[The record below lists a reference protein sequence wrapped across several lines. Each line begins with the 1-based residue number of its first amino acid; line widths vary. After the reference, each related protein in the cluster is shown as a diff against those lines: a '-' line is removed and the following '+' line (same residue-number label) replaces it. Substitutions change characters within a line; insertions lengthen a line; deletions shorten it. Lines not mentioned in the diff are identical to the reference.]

1 MVGNDLTSWYSRSLY
16 FQATI
21 FETFFFKNVYRQTF
35 FLAPCNGRHCA
46 RRCGHWDGETRLP
59 PEELTLRKTK
69 CLRVKTASEAHGRDS
84 VWGKARFCVHPDLPS
99 EDGTQVMLINIA
111 EGVVPGPTASTP
123 RGPHPRPA
131 ESETREGAGR
141 VWATNPPDDFEKCS
155 GVSATGLEQVT
166 VAWGHTRPSTCFCES
181 SVTWN
186 TVRLYIVW
194 CYSRDR
200 GSGS

>member
-1 MVGNDLTSWYSRSLY
+1 M
-16 FQATI
+16 
-21 FETFFFKNVYRQTF
+21 
-35 FLAPCNGRHCA
+35 
-46 RRCGHWDGETRLP
+46 
-59 PEELTLRKTK
+59 PESKDRE
-69 CLRVKTASEAHGRDS
+69 EAHGRDS

-99 EDGTQVMLINIA
+99 EDGMQVMLINIA

-166 VAWGHTRPSTCFCES
+166 AAWGHTRPSTCFCES
-181 SVTWN
+181 SVTG
-186 TVRLYIVW
+186 TQLVSILSGVTAGTEAQGAELSISLLSGLYREILPALGGGEA
-194 CYSRDR
+194 SPRAGR
-200 GSGS
+200 GAL